1 MSIMVSLQPMGEP
14 AHLIEVPLSI
24 QLGDLRKAA
33 AHHFQWNTN
42 TAFYGACSIAMAV
55 GELPCAD
62 MYETLAGCGVTGNIL
77 VTLVRIPV
85 PLAIV
90 AAEHKMP
97 ETLQSI
103 ELAGQALRLWVCPYE
118 RRTSQT
124 MDFMTLAEMQSE
136 IGTAD
141 RWMREKTHPVA
152 RGAAMANKCIE
163 RVLQS
168 DIVVG
173 GEYSTGE
180 LIRALNK
187 ACTDTRDVMVMLCR
201 GMSDDEATE
210 QAFRNEF
217 MRHAEQS
224 YGTKIDKDLEACLIR
239 SNHITSELL
248 AGAFPLLQHDFGGPR
263 PRLRGQRE
271 RVSSHAILSAAMSI
285 ELDEAM

>member
-1 MSIMVSLQPMGEP
+1 
-14 AHLIEVPLSI
+14 
-24 QLGDLRKAA
+24 
-33 AHHFQWNTN
+33 
-42 TAFYGACSIAMAV
+42 MAV

-62 MYETLAGCGVTGNIL
+62 MYETLAGCGVNGNIL
-77 VTLVRIPV
+77 ATLVRIPV

-97 ETLQSI
+97 EALHSI

-118 RRTSQT
+118 QRTSQT

-173 GEYSTGE
+173 GECSQSMGE
-180 LIRALNK
+180 LIRALKK

-201 GMSDDEATE
+201 GMSVDETS
-210 QAFRNEF
+210 RSEF
-217 MRHAEQS
+217 IQHAEQS
-224 YGTKIDKDLEACLIR
+224 YGTKIGKELEACLIR
-239 SNHITSELL
+239 SNHIN
-248 AGAFPLLQHDFGGPR
+248 ARPGAFPLLQHNFGGPR
-263 PRLRGQRE
+263 PRPKGPWA
-271 RVSSHAILSAAMSI
+271 RVSGNAILPAAMSI
-285 ELDEAM
+285 EMDEAM

>member
-1 MSIMVSLQPMGEP
+1 MIRNG
-14 AHLIEVPLSI
+14 SI
-24 QLGDLRKAA
+24 QTQRMRPIR
-33 AHHFQWNTN
+33 Q
-42 TAFYGACSIAMAV
+42 CS
-55 GELPCAD
+55 
-62 MYETLAGCGVTGNIL
+62 
-77 VTLVRIPV
+77 
-85 PLAIV
+85 
-90 AAEHKMP
+90 
-97 ETLQSI
+97 
-103 ELAGQALRLWVCPYE
+103 
-118 RRTSQT
+118 TSQT

-141 RWMREKTHPVA
+141 RWMWEKTHPVA

-180 LIRALNK
+180 LIRALKK

-201 GMSDDEATE
+201 GMSVDETS
-210 QAFRNEF
+210 RNEF
-217 MRHAEQS
+217 IRHAEQS
-224 YGTKIDKDLEACLIR
+224 YGTKIDKDIEACLIR

-271 RVSSHAILSAAMSI
+271 RVSSHAILSAAMSP